1 MKKKIFSLKDLSKKI
16 SIFKKRGKKVVH
28 CHGVFDILHAGH
40 VKHFNSSKKYGDI
53 LVVTVTHDQYVN
65 KGPNRPIFP
74 TDVRMQCIAALENV
88 DYVCS
93 NSNKSAVKAIKLL
106 KPNVYCKGKDYM
118 DNKLD
123 VTGKINQEL
132 KAIKSVGGRIV
143 YTNDELYSSSKIINS
158 SGLNLNEKQRSF
170 LTSLKKEIV
179 TKDIDV
185 AKLISSFS
193 DLKVLVIGE
202 TIIDEY
208 IYCDPLG
215 KSGKEPVL
223 AVKDLYSKKFLG
235 GTISI
240 ARNLASFCK
249 KVTVLSCIGEKKEQ
263 LSFLTKKLEK
273 NIYPLFIKKKNS
285 PTIIKKRYVDEVTKS
300 KILGVYSIEDQ
311 VISKKEEKIVSRN
324 IIKQIK
330 KHDVVIVSDYGH
342 GFITEKLASL
352 IIKNSKFAA
361 VNAQLNAANI
371 GFHTISKFKNADL
384 VIINE
389 NEMRHEMRN
398 KIDEVNI
405 LIKELANKLRAK
417 FTTVTSGNMGSKI
430 YIRKSRKLFSC
441 PAFAKRVTDKIGTG
455 DTMLALLSVAIY
467 NKTDINFSMFMSALA
482 AAINIQHMGNSVPL
496 KRVNFIKAIQSY
508 LS

>member
-16 SIFKKRGKKVVH
+16 SIIKKRGKKVVH

-93 NSNKSAVKAIKLL
+93 NSNESAVKAIKLL
-106 KPNVYCKGKDYM
+106 KPNVYCKGKDYI

-158 SGLNLNEKQRSF
+158 SGLNLDEKQRSF

-208 IYCDPLG
+208 IFCDPLG

-223 AVKDLYSKKFLG
+223 AVKDLYSKIF
-235 GTISI
+235 
-240 ARNLASFCK
+240 
-249 KVTVLSCIGEKKEQ
+249 
-263 LSFLTKKLEK
+263 
-273 NIYPLFIKKKNS
+273 
-285 PTIIKKRYVDEVTKS
+285 
-300 KILGVYSIEDQ
+300 
-311 VISKKEEKIVSRN
+311 
-324 IIKQIK
+324 
-330 KHDVVIVSDYGH
+330 
-342 GFITEKLASL
+342 
-352 IIKNSKFAA
+352 
-361 VNAQLNAANI
+361 
-371 GFHTISKFKNADL
+371 
-384 VIINE
+384 
-389 NEMRHEMRN
+389 
-398 KIDEVNI
+398 
-405 LIKELANKLRAK
+405 
-417 FTTVTSGNMGSKI
+417 
-430 YIRKSRKLFSC
+430 
-441 PAFAKRVTDKIGTG
+441 
-455 DTMLALLSVAIY
+455 
-467 NKTDINFSMFMSALA
+467 
-482 AAINIQHMGNSVPL
+482 
-496 KRVNFIKAIQSY
+496 
-508 LS
+508 